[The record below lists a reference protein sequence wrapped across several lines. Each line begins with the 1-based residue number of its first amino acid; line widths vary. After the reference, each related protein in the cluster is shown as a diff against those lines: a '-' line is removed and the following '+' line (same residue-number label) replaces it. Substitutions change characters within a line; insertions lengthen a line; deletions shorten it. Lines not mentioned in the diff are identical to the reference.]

1 MIDFVNEFFGFCIA
15 LKAVIIFCQLGYN
28 NYVAGNVASASLT
41 KLDIPR
47 GYTSENMID
56 DADALS
62 IIIGLKAI
70 YYYESLLLH

>member
-28 NYVAGNVASASLT
+28 NYVAASLT